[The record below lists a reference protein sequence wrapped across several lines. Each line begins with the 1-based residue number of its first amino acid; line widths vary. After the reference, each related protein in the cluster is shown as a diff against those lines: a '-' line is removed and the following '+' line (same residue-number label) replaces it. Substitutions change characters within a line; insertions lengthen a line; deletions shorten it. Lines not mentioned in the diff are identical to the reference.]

1 MRILRSAVLLLG
13 ALGACTNGESAPPP
27 LPVAS
32 SDASAP
38 PPVLAQAG
46 FDDRPD
52 TPAPDPA
59 ARPGVAETPQPPRR
73 RTRPRLSPLA
83 DSISRSLVVAPKKQT
98 WFAAAGRGKR
108 LVVDVG
114 RTDVPIGASAE
125 HRMAFQEAV
134 LARTPLA
141 PGMRVRVR
149 GPWGEDDARI
159 AALDILNGRIVAT
172 LSGSARIDS
181 VARRVEPLLASVRPV
196 SDSAPAAKSACERAP
211 IDSALA
217 ARASVVRDSI
227 AREVMAADWP
237 PYERLEQS
245 LQIASSRLTGCF
257 GTGRVLLIVSIRAG
271 GLEWVRERFVIVEET
286 GGVRVLHTPV
296 YRHRAHDG
304 VTAFDADGDGVDD
317 VAVRVMADGAGALTI
332 LRMEEGKRLVPMA
345 SGFAWGN

>member
-1 MRILRSAVLLLG
+1 MLLLG

-27 LPVAS
+27 IPVTTS
-32 SDASAP
+32 LAP
-38 PPVLAQAG
+38 PPLTVLAQAG
-46 FDDRPD
+46 GDERPD
-52 TPAPDPA
+52 SASPVQ
-59 ARPGVAETPQPPRR
+59 PGGAGTAETPQPPRR

-83 DSISRSLVVAPKKQT
+83 DSISRSLVVAPRTQT
-98 WFAAAGRGKR
+98 WFTAAGRGKR
-108 LVVDVG
+108 LVVDLG
-114 RTDVPIGASAE
+114 RTDLPIGASAE

-149 GPWGEDDARI
+149 GPWGEDDALI
-159 AALDILNGRIVAT
+159 ATLDILNGRIVAT
-172 LSGSARIDS
+172 LSGSTRIDS
-181 VARRVEPLLASVRPV
+181 IARRVEPLLASVRPAT
-196 SDSAPAAKSACERAP
+196 DYAPPAPAACDRAP

-217 ARASVVRDSI
+217 ARASAVRDSI

-257 GTGRVLLIVSIRAG
+257 GAGRVMLIVSVRAG
-271 GLEWVRERFVIVEET
+271 GLEWVRERFVVV
-286 GGVRVLHTPV
+286 GDSGAVRVLHTPV

-317 VAVRVMADGAGALTI
+317 LAVRVMADGAGALTI
-332 LRMEEGKRLVPMA
+332 LRLEEGKRLVPMA